1 MSESI
6 NFKLNGKKVSCLP
19 EDTILVAAKKAG
31 VKIPALCCH
40 PDLKVK
46 ANCRVCAVEIKGGS
60 RLIPSCA
67 TKVSA
72 GMEIFTDSPKAL
84 LSRKENLKL
93 LFAEHAEHCADC
105 PRLFDCELLRLA
117 KEYKIVANTF
127 PERKTRRKIEMFG
140 GGALEFNHRQ
150 CIDCNNCVDACA
162 DLQKINFL
170 HSEGRGINK
179 KIQLGKK
186 DSACISCGQCALHCP
201 VSAIQEKF
209 SVTALEKNLKSKK
222 KIMVA
227 QFAPSI
233 RAAIGEEFNIPFDD
247 KMPGRIAS
255 ALKMLGFDYVFDVDF
270 GADITTMVEA
280 EELVER
286 LKNKKSIMPMATSC
300 CPAWV
305 RYVEHYHPELIPN
318 LTSSRSPHIHSGG
331 LIKSWWAKE
340 QKINPKRIFVVSVM
354 PCTAKKFEI
363 TRPALRLRNGMSP
376 VDEVITTREFA
387 FMIKK
392 LRIDFAK
399 LKPVAHDL
407 CLNNGSGSGAI
418 YGASGGVMESAL
430 RSAKFLLDGKKSK
443 KLNFKAVR
451 GISGLKEAII
461 DVAGRKLR
469 VAVVNGIGNIEPVIK
484 NLKKYDYIE
493 VMSCPGGC
501 LGGGGQPIPT
511 TSKERKL
518 RSEALYQLDE
528 KLPLHFA
535 HENKPV
541 IEYLDWTKKK
551 KREKE
556 LLHTKY
562 KKDR

>member
-19 EDTILVAAKKAG
+19 DDTILVAAEKAG

-46 ANCRVCAVEIKGGS
+46 ANCRVCAVETKGS
-60 RLIPSCA
+60 NRLIPSCA
-67 TKVSA
+67 TKVSS
-72 GMEIFTDSPKAL
+72 GMEVFTDSPKAL

-170 HSEGRGINK
+170 RSEGRGINK
-179 KIQLGKK
+179 KIQLAKK

-233 RAAIGEEFNIPFDD
+233 RAAIGEEFGLPFDE
-247 KMPGRIAS
+247 KMPGKIAS
-255 ALKMLGFDYVFDVDF
+255 ALKMLGFDYVFDVDL

-286 LKNKKSIMPMATSC
+286 LKNKKSIMPMTTSC

-340 QKINPKRIFVVSVM
+340 QKINPKRIFVVSIM

-363 TRPALRLRNGMSP
+363 TRPALRLRSGMSP

-392 LRIDFAK
+392 SRIDFVK
-399 LKPVAHDL
+399 LKPAAHDL
-407 CLNNGSGSGAI
+407 CFNNGSGSGAI
-418 YGASGGVMESAL
+418 YGTSGGVMESAL

-451 GISGLKEAII
+451 GISGLKEAVV

-511 TSKERKL
+511 TAKERKL

-528 KLPLHFA
+528 KLPLRFA
-535 HENKPV
+535 HENQPV
-541 IEYLDWTKKK
+541 IEFIDWAKKK
-551 KREKE
+551 KRGKE